1 MVRGST
7 RTEGG
12 SSGTSLRAG
21 SLPRARGLG
30 PASGDALT
38 RVGVT
43 SIEQLRRCDPFD
55 VYARLKRQQSGL
67 SLNMLYALIGAVE
80 DRDWREVARTDR
92 TSILMRLDDMGLLK
106 RSRK

>member
-1 MVRGST
+1 VKDNGYAWSADRQEPKVA
-7 RTEGG
+7 RAAPRCAPAR
-12 SSGTSLRAG
+12 SL
-21 SLPRARGLG
+21 ARG
-30 PASGDALT
+30 ASGPH
-38 RVGVT
+38 R